1 MNSFTRIF
9 VLFFL
14 LFGYSFAAEKTVDAP
29 AYTQDLKQ
37 LYVTEDGLVKTPSKI
52 GYSNAPG
59 SKFWRGVRSGKSYST
74 QAIGDDAGVF
84 INSYGEDW
92 RLLKNQITGINL
104 ILIPLALITVV
115 LLYLIFGKFKLSSGF
130 SGNTVERFKL
140 IEIVIHWGT
149 AVSFIILGL
158 TGLVLL
164 FGRFFL
170 IPVLGESAFA
180 VFAEFS
186 MDTHDIV
193 GPVFSVF
200 LIAMIIK
207 FVKDN
212 IYQKGDINWLL
223 TGGGLFG
230 KHVDAWR
237 FNFGE
242 KAWFWIV
249 LFAGLVITLSGY
261 IMLFTGIVS
270 GNRESIELMNIL
282 HTLSAT
288 LMILGMF
295 GHIYMGVAMEGSMS
309 AMATGKVDKNWAKD
323 HHSLWY
329 QDIDNK
335 PNT

>member
-1 MNSFTRIF
+1 MNRFIHIL
-9 VLFFL
+9 VLFL
-14 LFGYSFAAEKTVDAP
+14 LSGYGFSAEKTVDAP
-29 AYTQDLKQ
+29 AYTQDLKH
-37 LYVTEDGLVKTPSKI
+37 LYTTEDTFVKTPEKI

-74 QAIGDDAGVF
+74 QIIGADAGVF

-92 RLLKNQITGINL
+92 RLLKNKITSINI
-104 ILIPLALITVV
+104 ILIPLALIIVV
-115 LLYLIFGKFKLSSGF
+115 LLYLIFGKFKLNNGF
-130 SGNTVERFKL
+130 SGNIIERFKF
-140 IEIVIHWGT
+140 IEMVIHWGT
-149 AVSFIILGL
+149 AISFIILGI
-158 TGLVLL
+158 TGLTLL

-170 IPVLGESAFA
+170 IPLLGEEAFA
-180 VFAEFS
+180 AFAEFS
-186 MDTHDIV
+186 MDAHDIV
-193 GPVFSVF
+193 GPIFSVF

-212 IYQKGDINWLL
+212 VYQKGDINWLL

-237 FNFGE
+237 FNLGE

-249 LFAGLVITLSGY
+249 FFAGLVITLSGY

-270 GNRESIELMNIL
+270 GQREVIELMNIL
-282 HTLSAT
+282 HTASAT
-288 LMILGMF
+288 LMILSMF
-295 GHIYMGVAMEGSMS
+295 GHIYMGVALEGSMS
-309 AMATGKVDKNWAKD
+309 AMTTGTVDENWAKD

-335 PNT
+335 PDA